1 MIYQTF
7 QNTSEWGKYMNNQK
21 LEKELKRIYEISDIT
36 FDDIKGIKSFNDF
49 ITEKIGFGS
58 IVKSGSLL
66 ILGRLKSLQTKIKGE
81 KDLDK
86 KIDLLGIQNLYL
98 GSLLS
103 ISISVD
109 MKDKSILSRGK
120 GIRK

>member
-1 MIYQTF
+1 
-7 QNTSEWGKYMNNQK
+7 MNNQK

-81 KDLDK
+81 RS
-86 KIDLLGIQNLYL
+86 G
-98 GSLLS
+98 
-103 ISISVD
+103 
-109 MKDKSILSRGK
+109 
-120 GIRK
+120 